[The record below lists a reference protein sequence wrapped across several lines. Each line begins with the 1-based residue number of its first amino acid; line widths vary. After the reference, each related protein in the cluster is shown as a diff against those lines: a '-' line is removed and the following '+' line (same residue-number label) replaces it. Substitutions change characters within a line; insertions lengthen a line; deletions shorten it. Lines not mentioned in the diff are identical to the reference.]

1 MTVGNRLR
9 QTLVTAKNVSV
20 QLEQYALD
28 TDDEATQQTYQVL
41 SRQCSDVASVL
52 QTRLLTLESEEPEY
66 KS

>member
-1 MTVGNRLR
+1 MTVGDRLR

-28 TDDEATQQTYQVL
+28 TDNKQAQQTYEIL
-41 SRQCSDVASVL
+41 ARKCSDVASVL
-52 QTRLLTLESEEPEY
+52 QTRLLTLESEEPQY

>member
-1 MTVGNRLR
+1 MTVGDSLR

-28 TDDEATQQTYQVL
+28 TNDKQAKQTYQVL
-41 SRQCSDVASVL
+41 ARKCSDIASVL
-52 QTRLLTLESEEPEY
+52 QTRLLTLESEEPQY